1 LTSGRSAAGELNT
14 KTMNIT
20 STDLRYPIGRYE
32 ASPFSTQQKE
42 EWLND
47 IKFLPQLLENA
58 VINLDEAQLQT
69 PYREGGWTVQQLVH
83 HVADSHMNAYCR
95 FKLGLTED
103 NPAIRPYDQA
113 AWANLN
119 DTAKIPIN
127 ISLTLLYALH
137 TRWYSLISDL
147 ELKDWERTFFH
158 PEYQKEMTLWYLL
171 GMYAWHGKHHVA
183 HITGLRE
190 RNKW

>member
-1 LTSGRSAAGELNT
+1 
-14 KTMNIT
+14 MNIAT
-20 STDLRYPIGRYE
+20 TDLRYPTGKYE
-32 ASPFSTQQKE
+32 PRPFSQQQKE

-58 VINLDEAQLQT
+58 VINLDESQLQT
-69 PYREGGWTVQQLVH
+69 PYRDGGWTIQQVVH

-103 NPAIRPYDQA
+103 NPTIRPYDEA
-113 AWANLN
+113 AWAKLN
-119 DTAKIPIN
+119 DTQKIPIN

-137 TRWYSLISDL
+137 TRWYSVIGDL
-147 ELKDWERTFFH
+147 TLTDWERKVFH
-158 PEYQKEMTLWYLL
+158 PEAKKEMTLWYLL
-171 GMYAWHGKHHVA
+171 GNYAWHGKHHVA
-183 HITGLRE
+183 HITSLRD